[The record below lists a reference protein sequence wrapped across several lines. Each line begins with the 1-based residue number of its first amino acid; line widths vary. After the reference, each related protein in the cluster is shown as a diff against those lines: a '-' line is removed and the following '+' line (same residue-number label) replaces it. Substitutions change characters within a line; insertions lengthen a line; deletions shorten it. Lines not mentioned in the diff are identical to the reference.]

1 MGVLV
6 WLVIPLIA
14 AGAAVVY
21 TTWAARDRRA
31 GDVAEVAGYERFREA
46 MQRSHSSSGSA

>member
-6 WLVIPLIA
+6 WLIIPLIA

-21 TTWAARDRRA
+21 TTWAARDRKA
-31 GDVAEVAGYERFREA
+31 GDVAEVGYERFREA
-46 MQRSHSSSGSA
+46 MQRSHSDSGSV